1 MKHFDVPGDIWNN
14 VWIQVFK
21 WRTDRGLRR
30 KALLECG
37 TATLLF
43 ATLQF
48 DKVSVKV
55 SNWWS
60 TATPW
65 TAYHRLFSLQEGSC
79 VWVSRGL
86 GGVLKWE
93 PPCNALIFEFAP
105 FIYECFNEA
114 FWLVRNNSQITM
126 VSMKIITI
134 DARNGGNYIF
144 EL

>member
-1 MKHFDVPGDIWNN
+1 MFE
-14 VWIQVFK
+14 FK
-21 WRTDRGLRR
+21 FLSGELIGGWDEKPFKKAAQQLFCFLHCSGRT
-30 KALLECG
+30 
-37 TATLLF
+37 
-43 ATLQF
+43 

-86 GGVLKWE
+86 GGVLKWK
-93 PPCNALIFEFAP
+93 PPRNALIFEFAP
-105 FIYECFNEA
+105 FIHECFNEA
-114 FWLVRNNSQITM
+114 FWLVRNSSQITK

-134 DARNGGNYIF
+134 DARNGENYIF